1 MPEPVVGSIADRYA
15 LLRKLGR
22 GGMGTVWLARDG
34 QHDRL
39 VAIKLLHAELA
50 GVVGGDRFLREIR
63 VTAQLQ
69 HPNIVPM
76 LDSGVIRRG
85 DGTEVPW
92 YAMPY
97 LEGESLRARLMREP
111 QLPLDDALRIT
122 DLISQALQA
131 AHRHGIVHRDI
142 KPENVLLSAGSV
154 YVVDFGI
161 AKAVAETD
169 AERLTSTGL
178 SIGTPAYM
186 SPEQASGDKMDARS
200 DQYSLATVLYEMLVG
215 EPPFGGRTAQAIV
228 ARRLTETARAI
239 HPVRPGVP
247 FSVER
252 AVLKALERAPA
263 DRFADLAAFSAA
275 LRDTTAA
282 SVPSVQAKPSSRR
295 RLVVLGL
302 LVLLLIGV
310 YPFLRRASAR
320 GQARDPELVALY
332 SRGIQAFER
341 RTQTGSAEAAQ
352 IFSAVLARD
361 SSYGDAWT
369 ALAQTYVRADV
380 RGFVIPGVPSDSI
393 IDAAV
398 RAVDRALALDSNSA
412 AAWRVRATLSERID
426 PTDDGPA
433 LRSIRHAIA
442 LDSTQPD
449 SWHYLGLYLT
459 ETGDPSGGIAAW
471 HRCLDLSPTNT
482 QCLAFLGIAF
492 YWRRQYDS
500 AAVYG
505 DSAVRVDPGYYLGR
519 TSIAQTELSR
529 GNIGKAVAAFD
540 AAVRLSSG
548 VEVVNA
554 MAGSALPVDRAG
566 QAAKARELLA
576 RADSLS
582 KSYQPLKIHTV
593 TYLAESY
600 LGLGDTRKALRL
612 LTDYQPRA
620 DLHFQLHLR
629 CDPLLDPVAK
639 NPAFQSLLLKAM
651 PRPAHGC

>member
-39 VAIKLLHAELA
+39 VAIKLLHPELA

-97 LEGESLRARLMREP
+97 LEGESLRARLTREP
-111 QLPLDDALRIT
+111 QLPLEDALRIT
-122 DLISQALQA
+122 DLVSQALQA

-161 AKAVAETD
+161 AKAAAEVD

-186 SPEQASGDKMDARS
+186 SPEQASGDKVDARS
-200 DQYSLATVLYEMLVG
+200 DQYSLATMLYEMLVG
-215 EPPFGGRTAQAIV
+215 EPPFAGRSAQAIV

-239 HPVRPGVP
+239 RPVRPGVP
-247 FSVER
+247 FPVER
-252 AVLKALERAPA
+252 AILKALERSPA
-263 DRFADLAAFSAA
+263 DRFADLGAFSAA
-275 LRDTTAA
+275 LRDTAA
-282 SVPSVQAKPSSRR
+282 TSVPSVTAKPSSPR

-310 YPFLRRASAR
+310 YSFLQRGSAR
-320 GQARDPELVALY
+320 AQARDPDLIALY
-332 SRGIQAFER
+332 QRGLEALGR
-341 RTQTGSAEAAQ
+341 RTQTGTTEAAQ
-352 IFSAVLARD
+352 TFSAVLAKD
-361 SSYGDAWT
+361 SSFGDAWT
-369 ALAQTYVRADV
+369 GLAQTYTRADL
-380 RGFVIPGVPSDSI
+380 RGFVIPGVPPDSL

-412 AAWRVRATLSERID
+412 AAWRVRSTLNQRID
-426 PTDDGPA
+426 PTDDTPA

-442 LDSTQPD
+442 LDSTQPE
-449 SWHYLGLYLT
+449 SWHYLGMYLT
-459 ETGDPSGGIAAW
+459 ETGDPGGGITAW
-471 HRCLDLSPTNT
+471 HRCLALSPTNT
-482 QCLAFLGIAF
+482 QCLAFLGLAY

-500 AAVYG
+500 AAMYG
-505 DSAVRVDPGYYLGR
+505 DSAVSIDPGYYLGR
-519 TSIAQTELSR
+519 TSLAATELSR
-529 GNIGKAVAAFD
+529 GNTGKAVAAFD
-540 AAVRLSSG
+540 AALRLSSG
-548 VEVVNA
+548 VETVNA
-554 MAGSALPVDRAG
+554 IVENALAVSHAGD
-566 QAAKARELLA
+566 QAKARKLLV
-576 RADSLS
+576 
-582 KSYQPLKIHTV
+582 Q
-593 TYLAESY
+593 AESLGKGY
-600 LGLGDTRKALRL
+600 RPFSLHTAVYFAETYAGLGDATTALRL
-612 LTDYQPRA
+612 LRDYQPRA

-629 CDPLLDPVAK
+629 CDPLLDPVAD
-639 NPAFQSLLLKAM
+639 NPAFQSLLLKEM
-651 PRPAHGC
+651 PRPPHGC